1 MFQNSKFHFFSTLG
15 TKPTNGPLNPTQPPC
30 CLQTAAMQ
38 GEIVSLQL
46 RQWHGKQPLAS
57 FIKNLNYGGSII
69 YSNPHFNL
77 SLDTQLFSAGSS
89 APLGPVPWLLQTDVW
104 TEVGG
109 SHRPTAPL
117 PPWPPLPPPPH
128 CPHGPTAPTRT
139 KGPAR
144 PHSRLPP
151 GGVSTGLE
159 QEEQGGRLLLRHCL
173 GSNLSMW
180 K

>member
-46 RQWHGKQPLAS
+46 RQWHGKQLLAG

-128 CPHGPTAPTRT
+128 CPHGPTAP
-139 KGPAR
+139 
-144 PHSRLPP
+144 LPP
-151 GGVSTGLE
+151 PEQRAQRGRTPGCRPEVSAPAWSRRSRAAGCCSDTVWALT
-159 QEEQGGRLLLRHCL
+159 
-173 GSNLSMW
+173 
-180 K
+180 